1 MTSEFVPIKPT
12 ITDSSMLPSSNID
25 IDIESQTPLD
35 DSNKGG
41 KDKDSGGLQSS
52 TFKKVAIIGL
62 IIVIIILLIIALYYT
77 YDYFKSKYDDD
88 DDDDDDDRGY
98 YRKKRHRRPDKGS
111 SQGPSQGPSQ
121 GLELRPSRKIKNDEY
136 LKQFITDKAVRKT
149 PIHESNSN
157 KSLIMSKGNLT
168 ERKSDDLIHNLEN
181 KKLESIPEEQTHKL
195 NEIDTLSVSIS
206 KEQLVEELNKEMK
219 EDSLFDS
226 FELNESLDPEPLEPE
241 SLEPTSKNGCEHL
254 IEQGDKKGD
263 RCGRVAKYI
272 NGTRCY
278 HHRKK

>member
-12 ITDSSMLPSSNID
+12 ITDSSMLPSDNID
-25 IDIESQTPLD
+25 IVIDSQTPLD

-52 TFKKVAIIGL
+52 MFKKVAIIGL

-77 YDYFKSKYDDD
+77 YDYFKSKD
-88 DDDDDDDRGY
+88 DDDDDDDREY
-98 YRKKRHRRPDKGS
+98 YRRKRHRRPDKG
-111 SQGPSQGPSQ
+111 PSQGP
-121 GLELRPSRKIKNDEY
+121 ELRPSRKIKNDEY

-168 ERKSDDLIHNLEN
+168 ERKSNDLIHNLEN

-195 NEIDTLSVSIS
+195 NETDTLSISIS
-206 KEQLVEELNKEMK
+206 KEKLVEELNKEMK

-226 FELNESLDPEPLEPE
+226 FELNESLEPEPLEPE
-241 SLEPTSKNGCEHL
+241 PLEPTSKNGCDHRTEP
-254 IEQGDKKGD
+254 GDNKGD